1 MTGLTRCNHF
11 ENLLD
16 FHNNFDQ
23 LFNQLWKD
31 LPTRTPAVPNTP
43 VQLHVRATD
52 DAWKVSIPM
61 PGIDPKYV
69 TLDASGNTL
78 SIRAEQPEENDTPS
92 ARFEQA
98 ITVPN
103 IVDLEKVKASYRFG
117 MLDLTLPWKDSVK
130 PRRIQIDTTN
140 SASEQKQIHAVAS

>member
-1 MTGLTRCNHF
+1 MSTRSNPI
-11 ENLLD
+11 EEILD
-16 FHNNFDQ
+16 FQNNFDRF
-23 LFNQLWKD
+23 FNQLWND
-31 LPTRTPAVPNTP
+31 LPTRTPAVPNT
-43 VQLHVRATD
+43 QLQLQVRATD

-69 TLDASGNTL
+69 ALDASGNTL
-78 SIRAEQPEENDTPS
+78 SIRAEQPEERDMPS

-103 IVDLEKVKASYRFG
+103 IVDLEKVKASYRYG

-130 PRRIQIDTTN
+130 PRRIHIDTTN
-140 SASEQKQIHAVAS
+140 SESEQKQIHAVAS

>member
-1 MTGLTRCNHF
+1 
-11 ENLLD
+11 
-16 FHNNFDQ
+16 
-23 LFNQLWKD
+23 
-31 LPTRTPAVPNTP
+31 
-43 VQLHVRATD
+43 
-52 DAWKVSIPM
+52 M
-61 PGIDPKYV
+61 PGIDPRHV

-78 SIRAEQPEENDTPS
+78 NIRAEQPQEKDVPS

-140 SASEQKQIHAVAS
+140 SASEHKQIHAVAS

>member
-1 MTGLTRCNHF
+1 MTELTRSNHF

-23 LFNQLWKD
+23 LFNQLWND
-31 LPTRTPAVPNTP
+31 LPTRTPAVPSIP
-43 VQLHVRATD
+43 LQLHVRATD

-61 PGIDPKYV
+61 PGIDPRYV

-78 SIRAEQPEENDTPS
+78 SIRAEQPEEKDMPS

-103 IVDLEKVKASYRFG
+103 IVDLENVKASYRFG

-130 PRRIQIDTTN
+130 PRRIQIDTTD

>member
-1 MTGLTRCNHF
+1 MTGLTRSNHF

-16 FHNNFDQ
+16 FQNNCDQ
-23 LFNQLWKD
+23 LFTQLWND

-52 DAWKVSIPM
+52 DGWKVSIPM
-61 PGIDPKYV
+61 PGIDPTYV

-78 SIRAEQPEENDTPS
+78 SIRAEQPEEKDMPS

-117 MLDLTLPWKDSVK
+117 MLELTLPWKDSVK
-130 PRRIQIDTTN
+130 PRRIQIDTTH
-140 SASEQKQIHAVAS
+140 SGSEQKQIHAVAS

>member
-1 MTGLTRCNHF
+1 MSRLTRSNPI
-11 ENLLD
+11 EDVLD
-16 FHNNFDQ
+16 FHNNFDRF
-23 LFNQLWKD
+23 FNQLWND
-31 LPTRTPAVPNTP
+31 LPARTPTVPNT
-43 VQLHVRATD
+43 QLHRKVRASD

-61 PGIDPKYV
+61 PGIDPKYL

-78 SIRAEQPEENDTPS
+78 SIRADQPEDKDTPY

-103 IVDLEKVKASYRFG
+103 IVDLEKVKASYRYG
-117 MLDLTLPWKDSVK
+117 VLDVTLPWKDSAK

>member
-1 MTGLTRCNHF
+1 MTGLTRSNHF

-23 LFNQLWKD
+23 LFNQLWND
-31 LPTRTPAVPNTP
+31 LPTRTPAVPSIP
-43 VQLHVRATD
+43 LQLHVRATD
-52 DAWKVSIPM
+52 DAWKVSIP
-61 PGIDPKYV
+61 
-69 TLDASGNTL
+69 
-78 SIRAEQPEENDTPS
+78 

-103 IVDLEKVKASYRFG
+103 IVDLENVKASYRFG

-130 PRRIQIDTTN
+130 PRRIQIDTTD

>member
-1 MTGLTRCNHF
+1 MTELTRSNHF

-23 LFNQLWKD
+23 LFNQLWND
-31 LPTRTPAVPNTP
+31 LPTRAPAVPNTP
-43 VQLHVRATD
+43 FQLHVRSTD

-61 PGIDPKYV
+61 PGVDPKYV

-78 SIRAEQPEENDTPS
+78 SIRAEQPEENDVPS

-117 MLDLTLPWKDSVK
+117 MLELTLPWKDSVK